1 MNEKHAYEA
10 GQTAPQRVDVT
21 AARVAADTRRR
32 WDEVRQA
39 REQVMSR
46 QEQVIQ
52 QTRADVRRHVE
63 RMRNVRAAI
72 ITPEPPR
79 TTAVV
84 KSDTAVAV
92 KSTAAILTPIAGP
105 RFDFDAR
112 RVAWEQRR
120 KEQAEKRRAEIERL
134 NEPYQAQRRM
144 LEEKR
149 RQALLDQQAARQPHV
164 VGAHQFAST
173 SKPQADTGDVET
185 VIAINV
191 VIEDL
196 APKALTAVAPVEPAA
211 KPGVSSVREYR
222 QHCLFA
228 EEA

>member
-1 MNEKHAYEA
+1 MNEKHALEA
-10 GQTAPQRVDVT
+10 GQIAAQRVEVAT
-21 AARVAADTRRR
+21 ARVAADTRRR

-72 ITPEPPR
+72 ISPDAPR
-79 TTAVV
+79 
-84 KSDTAVAV
+84 VAPV
-92 KSTAAILTPIAGP
+92 SRVEPIAARPVAPQVPVTGP
-105 RFDFDAR
+105 RFDFDSR

-120 KEQAEKRRAEIERL
+120 REQAEKRRAEIALL

-149 RQALLDQQAARQPHV
+149 RQALLNQEAARKPHL
-164 VGAHQFAST
+164 VGAHQLKGAELMVDR
-173 SKPQADTGDVET
+173 ADDHET
-185 VIAINV
+185 IIAINV
-191 VIEDL
+191 VVEEL
-196 APKALTAVAPVEPAA
+196 VAAPNATPTGEFH
-211 KPGVSSVREYR
+211 

-228 EEA
+228 DEA

>member
-1 MNEKHAYEA
+1 MNEKHAYESGHAVA
-10 GQTAPQRVDVT
+10 GQRVDAAT
-21 AARVAADTRRR
+21 ARVAADTRRR

-39 REQVMSR
+39 RELVMSR

-72 ITPEPPR
+72 ISPEAPR
-79 TTAVV
+79 VPSATKVEASAVV
-84 KSDTAVAV
+84 VRP
-92 KSTAAILTPIAGP
+92 AASIQTPIAGP

-112 RVAWEQRR
+112 RVLWEQRR
-120 KEQAEKRRAEIERL
+120 REQAEKRREEIAKL

-164 VGAHQFAST
+164 VGAHQLVRGEGAI
-173 SKPQADTGDVET
+173 ADTSRDVET
-185 VIAINV
+185 IVAINV
-191 VIEDL
+191 VVEPVS
-196 APKALTAVAPVEPAA
+196 APVAPVREDEPARLSGTA
-211 KPGVSSVREYR
+211 FR
-222 QHCLFA
+222 QSCLFA
-228 EEA
+228 DEA